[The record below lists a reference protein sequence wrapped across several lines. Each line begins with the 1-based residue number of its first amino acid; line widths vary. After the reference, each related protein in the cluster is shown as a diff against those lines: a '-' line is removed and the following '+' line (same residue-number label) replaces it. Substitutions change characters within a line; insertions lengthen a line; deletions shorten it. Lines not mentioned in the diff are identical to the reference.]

1 MSESVKKG
9 MVIYMKQRLR
19 HLIYFIILILIDQV
33 TKYWAKTDIR
43 EDGPF
48 TIIPKVLKLQYHQND
63 GAVWGILSGRMSFL
77 IILTVIMIII
87 LTFFYLKIPSI
98 KRYLPIRIIWV
109 FIMAGAV
116 GNFID
121 RIRLGYV
128 VDFIYF
134 ELIDFP
140 LFNLADSY
148 LTVSCVLLLILAIF
162 YYKDK
167 DFEFIDTIFTTRK
180 ASKTRVANTAE
191 TDNLNG
197 SRIKSGNN
205 SKTNTSNNSKTE
217 TANDSKTV
225 TANDSKTVTANESKV
240 EAGIND

>member
-1 MSESVKKG
+1 
-9 MVIYMKQRLR
+9 MKQRLR
-19 HLIYFIILILIDQV
+19 HLFYFIVLILIDQV
-33 TKYWAKTDIR
+33 SKYWAKTDIR

-48 TIIPKVLKLQYHQND
+48 TIIPKVLKLQYHEND

-77 IILTVIMIII
+77 VILTIIMIMI
-87 LTFFYLKIPSI
+87 LSFFYLKIPSK

-134 ELIDFP
+134 ELINFP

-148 LTVSCVLLLILAIF
+148 LTVSCALLLILAIF

-167 DFEFIDTIFTTRK
+167 DFEFIDTVFTTKK
-180 ASKTRVANTAE
+180 ASKTKEENTTE
-191 TDNLNG
+191 TEALNG
-197 SRIKSGNN
+197 SKIEFRNN
-205 SKTNTSNNSKTE
+205 TKTD
-217 TANDSKTV
+217 TANDSATEA
-225 TANDSKTVTANESKV
+225 ANDSKA